1 MGLGNP
7 GESYANTRHNLGFR
21 VVDEL
26 ADRRG
31 IAFQRFGPDFARAET
46 ATETGRLVLL
56 KPLTYMNRS
65 GLALARWAA
74 GAGVRLSG
82 TGEPDCL
89 APVIVFDDLA
99 LPLGTVRIRAR
110 GGAGGQKGLISV
122 IDVLGGEEFPR
133 VRLGIAGG
141 EGVVPADLWTSY
153 VLEPFAQEEREIAA
167 RLVQKGAD
175 AVSELLA
182 SGPEI
187 AASRFNQRLSAEP
200 DGGDPAG

>member
-74 GAGVRLSG
+74 GSR
-82 TGEPDCL
+82 CL
-89 APVIVFDDLA
+89 RSSSPNWLPSLA
-99 LPLGTVRIRAR
+99 WGF
-110 GGAGGQKGLISV
+110 S
-122 IDVLGGEEFPR
+122 
-133 VRLGIAGG
+133 
-141 EGVVPADLWTSY
+141 
-153 VLEPFAQEEREIAA
+153 AA
-167 RLVQKGAD
+167 RPIGSQ
-175 AVSELLA
+175 A
-182 SGPEI
+182 S
-187 AASRFNQRLSAEP
+187 S
-200 DGGDPAG
+200 